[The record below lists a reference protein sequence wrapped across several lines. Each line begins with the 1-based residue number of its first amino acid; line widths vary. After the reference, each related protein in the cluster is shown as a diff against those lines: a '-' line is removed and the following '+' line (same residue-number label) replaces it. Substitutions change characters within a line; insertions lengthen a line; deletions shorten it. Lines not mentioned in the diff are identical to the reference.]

1 MEEYERCKIT
11 FYDKTTGDVK
21 SYYGC
26 HAAYANPSDSLVI
39 CLDRHN
45 YIPFIWDYTKDVYI
59 QNEYIQGEIR
69 DYRGNTIYVG
79 NNVTATKPE
88 GEVNIQN
95 SHISING
102 KRLELHAGTRIDRN
116 FLFQNR

>member
-1 MEEYERCKIT
+1 MKAARILLTVILYAVCLVQAAQEPQELFIPDRKEVSLGHSTYL
-11 FYDKTTGDVK
+11 YYAGDDAYTAPAVMVLNK
-21 SYYGC
+21 S
-26 HAAYANPSDSLVI
+26 
-39 CLDRHN
+39 
-45 YIPFIWDYTKDVYI
+45 
-59 QNEYIQGEIR
+59 
-69 DYRGNTIYVG
+69 
-79 NNVTATKPE
+79 E

>member
-79 NNVTATKPE
+79 NNVTATKSE

>member
-1 MEEYERCKIT
+1 MRK
-11 FYDKTTGDVK
+11 FLLFV
-21 SYYGC
+21 
-26 HAAYANPSDSLVI
+26 AATVVA
-39 CLDRHN
+39 
-45 YIPFIWDYTKDVYI
+45 
-59 QNEYIQGEIR
+59 
-69 DYRGNTIYVG
+69 YVG
-79 NNVTATKPE
+79 NNVTATKSE